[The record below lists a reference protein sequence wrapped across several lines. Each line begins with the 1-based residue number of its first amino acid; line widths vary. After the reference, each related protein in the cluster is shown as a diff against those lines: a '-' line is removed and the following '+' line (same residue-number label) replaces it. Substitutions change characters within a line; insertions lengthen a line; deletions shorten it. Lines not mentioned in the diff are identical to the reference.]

1 MPLQIPRVCDTRWI
15 SLEPAVTRILAQW
28 EELRIHFDLA
38 RSSEKCY
45 SAQLL
50 FDMYSD
56 PINKLYLLFLRPLL
70 QEVQRSMKAFQGE
83 NTDPTKL
90 LADLSNLIISIS
102 KRVIIP
108 TARVDPLTSDI
119 SSYISPRA
127 HLGYKFEK
135 LCFSSNVPQEQ
146 KRYLRES
153 CIACVTR
160 LSNELRSRLPEN
172 FKILKKMSLFAVDEC
187 LRVVKEP
194 IVEIA
199 ELLGYDPEQIDQIDN
214 QWRNL
219 TIVQW
224 VETTSTAKFWIEVNG
239 YKDAS
244 GVNSYLELCELAI
257 NVLSLLHSNAEVER
271 LFSQMNIVKSKL
283 RLNLR
288 SVNAIL
294 AVKSGLKRVRKS
306 CNSYELPKEVIKQI
320 GTMASYTSTESA
332 DPVPSS
338 SVTVSEET
346 EEEEDY
352 IIFSLN

>member
-1 MPLQIPRVCDTRWI
+1 M
-15 SLEPAVTRILAQW
+15 
-28 EELRIHFDLA
+28 F
-38 RSSEKCY
+38 
-45 SAQLL
+45 
-50 FDMYSD
+50 
-56 PINKLYLLFLRPLL
+56 
-70 QEVQRSMKAFQGE
+70 
-83 NTDPTKL
+83 
-90 LADLSNLIISIS
+90 
-102 KRVIIP
+102 
-108 TARVDPLTSDI
+108 
-119 SSYISPRA
+119 
-127 HLGYKFEK
+127 
-135 LCFSSNVPQEQ
+135 
-146 KRYLRES
+146 
-153 CIACVTR
+153 
-160 LSNELRSRLPEN
+160 
-172 FKILKKMSLFAVDEC
+172 LFAVDEC

-199 ELLGYDPEQIDQIDN
+199 ELLGYDPEQIDRIDN

-244 GVNSYLELCELAI
+244 GVNPYPELCELAI
-257 NVLSLLHSNAEVER
+257 SVLSLPHSNAEVER

-283 RLNLR
+283 RSRLNLR

-294 AVKSGLKRVRKS
+294 AVRSGLKRVGKS

-320 GTMASYTSTESA
+320 GTMASYTSTEST